1 MFRSIGHRGLIR
13 PICPQAEHPRRLPT
27 SPPAEAC
34 RIVLIKLVLSEK
46 TAAIIGGSICLI
58 LAAAMFVGWRADDS
72 LRAKLKESG
81 KKVEASVIAAR
92 SRSVSTG
99 KTSRMEERVL
109 SVIYMVDLKM
119 ISKDFRVNEKGLD
132 EHPQGSKVNVLY
144 DPDNPEDAI
153 LAEDFALSSAS
164 TAWIGGIIL
173 SVLTIACF
181 WYAMRPKRRA
191 PVSPS

>member
-1 MFRSIGHRGLIR
+1 LSG
-13 PICPQAEHPRRLPT
+13 
-27 SPPAEAC
+27 AEAC
-34 RIVLIKLVLSEK
+34 KIVLIKFVLNEK

-81 KKVEASVIAAR
+81 TKVEARVTAAR
-92 SRSVSTG
+92 SRSISTG
-99 KTSRMEERVL
+99 KTSRMEERML
-109 SVIYMVDLKM
+109 SVIYMADLKM
-119 ISKDFRVNEKGLD
+119 VSKDFRVNEKGLA

-144 DPDNPEDAI
+144 DPDNPEDSV

-164 TAWIGGIIL
+164 TAWIGGIL
-173 SVLTIACF
+173 FSVLTIACF
-181 WYAMRPKRRA
+181 WYAIRAKRRA